1 MSLLLTLEHAPHL
14 QSRQEF
20 QHESG
25 DLTIG
30 RGAEANWQLDD
41 PDMLVSRFHCVI
53 SGGNGEYYVTDSS
66 RGGLFI
72 DGSNIALGAGNS
84 AKLEDGSRLRLGDY
98 VLRVHLAAAPAK
110 AATPSPAASA
120 GNRPNQI
127 GFGGDDF
134 FSVRTPAPEAK
145 VRPADLPNP
154 FDAPAKS
161 GQASAPNVTERPAP
175 PLFDDPFTLDPVPSR
190 PARPIAPQSEIA
202 PQPAQADVFAFE
214 SQPRPMQ
221 QSPAQSFPERTTST
235 TPTPELREAFFKG
248 MGLKSSDF
256 ETADAL
262 AQMQALGARYRML
275 AEGLVQLLR
284 NRAQEKQNARVAQ
297 TIIGH
302 SEVNPLKFLAT
313 IDDIL
318 SALVR
323 DKNPGYMS
331 PDAAVN
337 AAFRDLAEHNIN
349 SWNAVQTA
357 LRRMIDRFDPKSLED
372 EMKDKSTLETLLAG
386 GKRAKL
392 WQLYEERYQQIARSA
407 EDRFLGEVGADF
419 RDAYEKNK
427 GERK

>member
-1 MSLLLTLEHAPHL
+1 MSLLLTLEHAPHR

-30 RGAEANWQLDD
+30 RSAEANWQLDD

-53 SGGNGEYYVTDSS
+53 SGNNDQYYVTDSS

-72 DGSNIALGAGNS
+72 DGANLPLGAGNS
-84 AKLEDGSRLRLGDY
+84 AALEEGSRLRIGDF
-98 VLRVHLAAAPAK
+98 VLRVHLAAATARPEAAAIAPPPAER
-110 AATPSPAASA
+110 A
-120 GNRPNQI
+120 NQI

-154 FDAPAKS
+154 FDAPQKS
-161 GQASAPNVTERPAP
+161 RQGITPAAPERPVT
-175 PLFDDPFTLDPVPSR
+175 PLGYDPFTLDPVPSR
-190 PARPIAPQSEIA
+190 PARNESQPQNT
-202 PQPAQADVFAFE
+202 PRPVQADVFSFDPA
-214 SQPRPMQ
+214 SSAAPPGSVQTQPAR
-221 QSPAQSFPERTTST
+221 
-235 TPTPELREAFFKG
+235 TPEPTEYSALRDAFFQG
-248 MGLKSSDF
+248 MGLNSSDF
-256 ETADAL
+256 ETGDAQ

-313 IDDIL
+313 IEDIL

-349 SWNAVQTA
+349 SWNAVQAA